1 MEKDIKNDL
10 SSGDRVVMLNG
21 ETGTVKEVVSGAEKA
36 SCAVVVDDKIPP
48 EELKV
53 RPEEV
58 KKLPLEPEKSNPNDP
73 ATFAQRQLIRL
84 AINKKYLPS
93 MNYKHWMELKS
104 KDADKLINT
113 LSPEERAEVLREQSK
128 SNGLDK
134 AGKAIEIAGN
144 GFERT
149 SRPLAG
155 VIDQG
160 VER

>member
-1 MEKDIKNDL
+1 MKEDMKNDL
-10 SSGDRVVMLNG
+10 SKGDRVVMLDG
-21 ETGTVKEVVSGAEKA
+21 ETGTVKEVVSDAEKA
-36 SCAVVVDDKIPP
+36 SCAVVVDNKTPT

-73 ATFAQRQLIRL
+73 ATFGQRQLIRL
-84 AINKKYLPS
+84 AINKKYLPH
-93 MNYKHWMELKS
+93 MNYKQWVDLKS

-113 LSPEERAEVLREQSK
+113 LSPEERAEVLREQSH

-144 GFERT
+144 GFDRT

-155 VIDQG
+155 AIDQG